1 MTIDDTAGNG
11 RTSKEQSQFGADRTP
26 VRSAAQGPLVD
37 RLRAGEPYALA
48 FGGQGAPWLS
58 ALAELTRDS
67 GLEPTLTE
75 LVNEAAAMLE
85 PVAQDL
91 LVVRPVGFDPIAW
104 ILEQELADDE
114 TAPAG
119 PSEAALTS
127 AAVSL
132 PGVFLTQLAALR
144 ALQQQGLD
152 PAVNAPVATIG
163 HSQGL
168 IAAAAVAGGGAADG
182 ALLATAQLIGAA
194 AGLVGRR
201 RGIIAGADRSPM
213 LAVSNVDPERLA
225 VIVAELAEGQT
236 AERAAVLAIRNG
248 RRRVVLSGPP
258 AQLARVQQRCEQI
271 AADEARERDAK
282 TRGGAV
288 FSPVFESLSVEIGF
302 HHPALAEAVDII
314 GGWATRCG
322 LDADQVRALAQAVL
336 VDPVDWVDAVE
347 GAVESGA
354 RWILDLGPGD
364 LLTRMTSAGLRGHGV
379 GILAAST
386 RGGHRNLLTPGATPE
401 VARAWT
407 EFAPKAVTLP
417 TAASPSRPRSR
428 SSPDARR
435 SCSRA

>member
-1 MTIDDTAGNG
+1 M
-11 RTSKEQSQFGADRTP
+11 R
-26 VRSAAQGPLVD
+26 
-37 RLRAGEPYALA
+37 
-48 FGGQGAPWLS
+48 
-58 ALAELTRDS
+58 
-67 GLEPTLTE
+67 
-75 LVNEAAAMLE
+75 E

-91 LVVRPVGFDPIAW
+91 RRRPPGRFRSDRVDSGTGTRRRRDRARGTVRGCPDVGRG
-104 ILEQELADDE
+104 LA
-114 TAPAG
+114 ARRLPHPAG
-119 PSEAALTS
+119 RAA
-127 AAVSL
+127 A
-132 PGVFLTQLAALR
+132 R
-144 ALQQQGLD
+144 QQQGLD

-168 IAAAAVAGGGAADG
+168 IAAAAVAAAR
-182 ALLATAQLIGAA
+182 LQRTARCSQPPSSSGAA

-271 AADEARERDAK
+271 AADEAVNAMPRPC
-282 TRGGAV
+282 GAV

-322 LDADQVRALAQAVL
+322 LDADQVR
-336 VDPVDWVDAVE
+336 
-347 GAVESGA
+347 GARAGPSSSTRSLGRRRRRRRRVGA

-364 LLTRMTSAGLRGHGV
+364 LLTA
-379 GILAAST
+379 
-386 RGGHRNLLTPGATPE
+386 
-401 VARAWT
+401 
-407 EFAPKAVTLP
+407 
-417 TAASPSRPRSR
+417 
-428 SSPDARR
+428 
-435 SCSRA
+435 